1 MNPAKGEG
9 GNLTLLAE
17 INPKKKKNGKEKK
30 AKGTKKLK
38 NKTFD
43 VQIYYPEFS
52 GGSADV
58 HWFRVIADPQAKQQH
73 TSACAFLGWLETG
86 VASAGLP
93 VKCCTPAL
101 SCSS

>member
-17 INPKKKKNGKEKK
+17 INPKKKKKEKRK
-30 AKGTKKLK
+30 RK
-38 NKTFD
+38 KTFD

-58 HWFRVIADPQAKQQH
+58 HWFRIIDDPQAKQQH
-73 TSACAFLGWLETG
+73 TSACVFLGWLETG